1 MLMGAAAA
9 LFLAGGYGADPMN
22 TLLQGMSLALQRSV
36 DDCNTLLSIIFVL
49 AACYIDRKQ
58 INIGTIIFPAVTTGT
73 MRILLPLVHADTVLV
88 KILFSASGILILA
101 VSIALSIR
109 ADCGKNP
116 YDCLTFG
123 LMKQTG
129 KQYYVIRWLLD
140 GSMLLLGIFMHGTF
154 GAVTVINLVVL
165 GKLITA
171 AGSIMDRC
179 GSLLNP

>member
-1 MLMGAAAA
+1 
-9 LFLAGGYGADPMN
+9 
-22 TLLQGMSLALQRSV
+22 
-36 DDCNTLLSIIFVL
+36 
-49 AACYIDRKQ
+49 
-58 INIGTIIFPAVTTGT
+58 

-171 AGSIMDRC
+171 AGSTMDRC